1 MPQVRSTRQRPVTN
15 ENDENAVV
23 TRMTRA
29 KAAATMSAKE
39 NAADVPKKAATTKR
53 AALGANGAAQTR
65 KAGVL
70 QDVSNVKPETNGAK
84 PGKKATATKGGALSK
99 AANPT
104 KIQKP
109 VTTKRATDTKE
120 GSTRVKRIAPGN
132 AIKGSAKKAKPA
144 PVEEEEPE
152 EDVENVPAPVKEEVK
167 AKPVKNIDIIEEQEL
182 ALDEEFVPDL
192 DKEDIDDPLM
202 VSEYVVEIFEYLK
215 ELEIATMANPD
226 YMDSQTELE
235 WKMRGIL
242 VDWLL
247 EVHTRFRLLPETLF
261 LAVNIIDRFLSAKI
275 VQLDRLQLVGVTAM
289 FIASKYEEVLSPHV
303 QNFRHVADDG
313 FTEEEILSAER
324 FVLTA
329 LNYDLSYPNP
339 MNFLRRI
346 SKADNYDIQTRTL
359 GKYLLEIGCLDHR
372 FLVYPPSQIAAA
384 SMYLARLVLERGPWD
399 ATLTHYAGYS
409 EDEIQPVLQL
419 MIDYLSSPVVVH
431 EAFFK
436 KYASKKFL
444 KGQYPLPSYPP
455 SPANPLQHR
464 LSSANGPRNT
474 WQSSVTSCRRSHLS
488 LVASAKSLCCR
499 CSLSGLHCPQLS
511 PTKPATPCHSAAVV
525 AGL

>member
-1 MPQVRSTRQRPVTN
+1 MAPPARALRQRTVTN
-15 ENDENAVV
+15 ENDENAGT

-29 KAAATMSAKE
+29 KAAGLGSHE
-39 NAADVPKKAATTKR
+39 SAADVPKKGLQVKKSTAT
-53 AALGANGAAQTR
+53 LGANGAAATR
-65 KAGVL
+65 KRAALG
-70 QDVSNVKPETNGAK
+70 DVSNVTKSDALGAGAK
-84 PGKKATATKGGALSK
+84 DGKKPLVTKIGAVSK
-99 AANPT
+99 ASQPT
-104 KIQKP
+104 KVQKLSRNASTHSILGTKDKKTTASSELKRP
-109 VTTKRATDTKE
+109 LSGSGIAGQPAKKRTNTSAGSKKEEDLEETENVMPPQNVVTEKEVTQSRTTKTK
-120 GSTRVKRIAPGN
+120 IAV
-132 AIKGSAKKAKPA
+132 I
-144 PVEEEEPE
+144 
-152 EDVENVPAPVKEEVK
+152 
-167 AKPVKNIDIIEEQEL
+167 
-182 ALDEEFVPDL
+182 EEFVEEPVEVIDDENKPQNLDL
-192 DKEDIDDPLM
+192 EDVDDPLM

-226 YMDSQTELE
+226 YMDSQNELE

-313 FTEEEILSAER
+313 FTEDEILSAER
-324 FVLTA
+324 FVLAA

-372 FLVYPPSQIAAA
+372 FLAHPPSQVAAA
-384 SMYLARLVLERGPWD
+384 AMYLARLVLERGPWD
-399 ATLTHYAGYS
+399 ATLAHYAGYT
-409 EDEIQPVLQL
+409 EEEIQPVLKL
-419 MIDYLSSPVVVH
+419 MINYLSGPVAH

-444 KGQYPLPSYPP
+444 KASIVLRKWAKEYVAEFGDALLEEEEDSKPQSLP
-455 SPANPLQHR
+455 
-464 LSSANGPRNT
+464 
-474 WQSSVTSCRRSHLS
+474 RS
-488 LVASAKSLCCR
+488 K
-499 CSLSGLHCPQLS
+499 QL
-511 PTKPATPCHSAAVV
+511 A
-525 AGL
+525 

>member
-1 MPQVRSTRQRPVTN
+1 
-15 ENDENAVV
+15 
-23 TRMTRA
+23 MTRA
-29 KAAATMSAKE
+29 KAALGSHE
-39 NAADVPKKAATTKR
+39 SAADVPKKGLQVKKSTVT
-53 AALGANGAAQTR
+53 LGANGAAATR
-65 KAGVL
+65 KRPALG
-70 QDVSNVKPETNGAK
+70 DVSNVTKTEAIGAGAK
-84 PGKKATATKGGALSK
+84 DGKKPMTTKIGAVAK
-99 AANPT
+99 ASQPT
-104 KIQKP
+104 KVLKASRIASSHSILGTKDKKSAASSELKRPLSGSGIAGQPAKKRNNTSAGSKKEEDLDEAENVMPPQNTVVEADLVKTKTKVEVVEEAQKP
-109 VTTKRATDTKE
+109 IT
-120 GSTRVKRIAPGN
+120 
-132 AIKGSAKKAKPA
+132 
-144 PVEEEEPE
+144 
-152 EDVENVPAPVKEEVK
+152 ENW
-167 AKPVKNIDIIEEQEL
+167 L
-182 ALDEEFVPDL
+182 DL
-192 DKEDIDDPLM
+192 DKEDVDDPLM

-215 ELEIATMANPD
+215 ELEISTMANPD
-226 YMDSQTELE
+226 YMDSQNELE

-313 FTEEEILSAER
+313 FTEDEILSAER
-324 FVLTA
+324 FVLAA

-372 FLVYPPSQIAAA
+372 FLAHPPSQVAAA

-399 ATLTHYAGYS
+399 ETLTHYAGYT
-409 EDEIQPVLQL
+409 EEEIQPVLQL
-419 MIDYLSSPVVVH
+419 MIDYLSGPVVH

-444 KGQYPLPSYPP
+444 KGQYFARQYYTITNSIQHPS
-455 SPANPLQHR
+455 
-464 LSSANGPRNT
+464 SSANGPRNT
-474 WQSSVTSCRRSHLS
+474 SSSSATPSTTALLNLSFTASSGRRFAGTCFCACCEASRRVNT
-488 LVASAKSLCCR
+488 VASLPKAR
-499 CSLSGLHCPQLS
+499 IHYI
-511 PTKPATPCHSAAVV
+511 
-525 AGL
+525 

>member
-1 MPQVRSTRQRPVTN
+1 LGVT
-15 ENDENAVV
+15 E
-23 TRMTRA
+23 
-29 KAAATMSAKE
+29 S
-39 NAADVPKKAATTKR
+39 AADVPKKALQTKKSTATLAGAATRKR
-53 AALGANGAAQTR
+53 AALG
-65 KAGVL
+65 
-70 QDVSNVKPETNGAK
+70 DVSNVTKTDALGAGAK
-84 PGKKATATKGGALSK
+84 DGKKTLATKGQLSK
-99 AANPT
+99 AAQPT
-104 KIQKP
+104 KVQKQSRAN
-109 VTTKRATDTKE
+109 TTRSILEPKDKNTSELKKRPA
-120 GSTRVKRIAPGN
+120 SGN
-132 AIKGSAKKAKPA
+132 GISGVPAKKRTTQAAKPLKEE
-144 PVEEEEPE
+144 PKEEPKEEKVEEENE
-152 EDVENVPAPVKEEVK
+152 EDEEENVEPKENVPEADVKEVKDVKEAKQVNGTKKEVE
-167 AKPVKNIDIIEEQEL
+167 APITEVFYDG
-182 ALDEEFVPDL
+182 PDL
-192 DKEDIDDPLM
+192 DKEDVDDPLM

-324 FVLTA
+324 FVLAA

-372 FLVYPPSQIAAA
+372 FLAHPPSQVAAA
-384 SMYLARLVLERGPWD
+384 AMYLARLVLERGPWD
-399 ATLTHYAGYS
+399 ATLTHYAGYT
-409 EDEIQPVLQL
+409 EEEIQPVLEL
-419 MIDYLSSPVVVH
+419 MIDYLSGPVVH

-444 KGQYPLPSYPP
+444 K
-455 SPANPLQHR
+455 
-464 LSSANGPRNT
+464 
-474 WQSSVTSCRRSHLS
+474 
-488 LVASAKSLCCR
+488 ASIVLRKWAKDYVLNFGNA
-499 CSLSGLHCPQLS
+499 LEEE
-511 PTKPATPCHSAAVV
+511 AVV
-525 AGL
+525 PSKTKSQR